1 MTLSDRFDK
10 PYETRLEKFG
20 YFLVGYAPNI
30 REGIVMRVLDVPVTE
45 WESIYRDGCNI
56 GDSHLCAQ
64 VENPH
69 TGEIVEMRVKNRFAG
84 FFIVRFLR
92 GRIGALIA

>member
-20 YFLVGYAPNI
+20 YFLVGYAPNVRNNI
-30 REGIVMRVLDVPVTE
+30 TMRVYLAPVGT
-45 WESIYRDGCNI
+45 WPTLSS
-56 GDSHLCAQ
+56 SHFNVSEPALVAE

-69 TGEIVEMRVKNRFAG
+69 TGERAGMAVKNRFTAP
-84 FFIVRFLR
+84 FAVRFLR